1 MRGMLGV
8 TPEHGFGK
16 ASAIASAIGGV
27 AAVIFGLFGK
37 RPDRMAPVNALLA
50 RIVAASREP
59 ALYLE
64 GRVPDDFEGRFEA
77 LTLHVFLVLRRLREL
92 PAPAAEVS
100 QDLVD
105 ANFSYLEIGFRQGG
119 VSDVSVPKRMK
130 KIGRSFYGRVGA
142 YEEAFASG
150 EPGALAAAL
159 GRNVSPQADAEALAR
174 HADAAAAQLA
184 PLDLDGIL
192 TADPIFPKFES
203 SLSK

>member
-16 ASAIASAIGGV
+16 ASANCGV
-27 AAVIFGLFGK
+27 AAVIFGLFG
-37 RPDRMAPVNALLA
+37 RRTDRMVPVNALLG

-64 GRVPDDFEGRFEA
+64 GGVPDDFEGRFEA

-92 PAPAAEVS
+92 PEPAADVA

-105 ANFSYLEIGFRQGG
+105 ANFSYLELGFRQGG
-119 VSDVSVPKRMK
+119 VGDVSVPKRLK

-142 YEEAFASG
+142 YEEALAATAG
-150 EPGALAAAL
+150 PGALAVAL
-159 GRNVSPQADAEALAR
+159 SRNIAPQADAEALAR
-174 HADAAAAQLA
+174 HARAVAAQLA
-184 PLDLDGIL
+184 TLDLDGIL
-192 TADPIFPKFES
+192 AANPIFPKFES

>member
-16 ASAIASAIGGV
+16 ASAIGGV
-27 AAVIFGLFGK
+27 ATVIFGLFGK

-50 RIVAASREP
+50 RIVVAAREP

-77 LTLHVFLVLRRLREL
+77 LTLYVFLVLRRLREL
-92 PAPAAEVS
+92 PEPAAEVA

-105 ANFSYLEIGFRQGG
+105 ANFSYLELGFRQGG
-119 VSDVSVPKRMK
+119 VGDVSVPKRLK

-142 YEEAFASG
+142 YEEAFAATA
-150 EPGALAAAL
+150 EPGALADAL
-159 GRNVSPQADAEALAR
+159 SRNVSPQADAEALAR
-174 HADAAAAQLA
+174 HARAVTAHLA
-184 PLDLDGIL
+184 TLDLDGIL
-192 TADPIFPKFES
+192 TADPIFPQFAS
-203 SLSK
+203 ILSR

>member
-16 ASAIASAIGGV
+16 ASAIGGV

-59 ALYLE
+59 SLYLE

-92 PAPAAEVS
+92 PEPAAEVA

-105 ANFSYLEIGFRQGG
+105 ASFSYLELGFRQGG
-119 VSDVSVPKRMK
+119 VGDVSVPKRMK

-142 YEEAFASG
+142 YEEALASD
-150 EPGALAAAL
+150 EPGALAGAL
-159 GRNVSPQADAEALAR
+159 SRNVSPQADAEALAR
-174 HADAAAAQLA
+174 HARAVAAHLA
-184 PLDLDGIL
+184 TLDLDGIL
-192 TADPIFPKFES
+192 AADPIFPQFES
-203 SLSK
+203 SLTR

>member
-1 MRGMLGV
+1 MRGELGV

-16 ASAIASAIGGV
+16 ASAISGV

-50 RIVAASREP
+50 RIVAAAREP
-59 ALYLE
+59 ALYRE
-64 GRVPDDFEGRFEA
+64 GRVSDDFEGRFEA

-92 PAPAAEVS
+92 PEPAAQAA

-105 ANFSYLEIGFRQGG
+105 ANFSYLELGFRQGG
-119 VSDVSVPKRMK
+119 VSDVSVPKRLK

-142 YEEAFASG
+142 YEEAFAAAA

-159 GRNVSPQADAEALAR
+159 SRNVSPQVDAEALAR
-174 HADAAAAQLA
+174 HVRAAAAHLA
-184 PLDLDGIL
+184 TLDLDGIL
-192 TADPIFPKFES
+192 AADPIFPQFAS
-203 SLSK
+203 SLSR